1 MDEQVR
7 RFRLE
12 AGRRQ
17 SLRYSQEL
25 RQLAVQYATTV
36 GGSMSRREIAAELGL
51 NEQTLTRW
59 LRGKVARSAALHKVV
74 VVEPVGAGR
83 PVLVMPSGVRVEG
96 LSVLELVSILE
107 VLG

>member
-1 MDEQVR
+1 MDDLVR

-12 AGRRQ
+12 AGRRH

-25 RQLAVQYATTV
+25 RQLAVQYATTA
-36 GGSMSRREIAAELGL
+36 GGGVSRREVAAELGL

-59 LRGKVARSAALHKVV
+59 LRGEVARSAALHEVV

-96 LSVLELVSILE
+96 LSVRELVSVLE